1 MNAYQIPPPA
11 IIVLATRLML
21 SPVSTPGVANTGDD
35 RVGSTFTIDP
45 AFSDYV
51 RYATEI
57 HEDSFWVPQQ
67 VQSTKIMHPR
77 MREHLRFSLPPILR
91 PFNSDLTPFFDGP
104 VTESLTFGD
113 ESRDQGYHRAHEYI
127 YARPPAPRVD
137 LQRLSEADSRN
148 STSPA
153 KLPVSKNR
161 VIVNR
166 LRATFLAGSTEGVV
180 RRRRTDSQLWLESYG
195 ADGLK
200 EIISRH
206 KTAVSDWLDT
216 VRMMGLRTRAVASS
230 EMDHLRDC
238 LGDGNWV
245 RGITVGIDTSQW
257 PA

>member
-11 IIVLATRLML
+11 IIVLATRLMVN
-21 SPVSTPGVANTGDD
+21 PVSTPGVANTGDD

-67 VQSTKIMHPR
+67 VQSTRTVRGHIQ
-77 MREHLRFSLPPILR
+77 FSLPPILR

-104 VTESLTFGD
+104 VMEPLTVGAD
-113 ESRDQGYHRAHEYI
+113 EDYKRAHEYI

-137 LQRLSEADSRN
+137 LKDPVFKGLAKKVQREYPKD
-148 STSPA
+148 
-153 KLPVSKNR
+153 R